1 MCLLIFV
8 LVHGVIVLVVQ
19 DTMIFICLNGHF
31 LIFLTNMR
39 YLFRELYSATLI
51 STRCWKP
58 YWDFLGVCIDHGQ
71 VLGGALLALGQPDEA
86 LKKYQFHYEV
96 AGEIQDKREMC
107 EACYGLGLA
116 FQVPN
121 SRFYH
126 SSLCK
131 PCQKSSC
138 PVYPLQ
144 LSRAPATFYMLLYLV
159 LSRSCFVFDP
169 IRRNRNTR

>member
-96 AGEIQDKREMC
+96 A
-107 EACYGLGLA
+107 
-116 FQVPN
+116 
-121 SRFYH
+121 
-126 SSLCK
+126 
-131 PCQKSSC
+131 
-138 PVYPLQ
+138 
-144 LSRAPATFYMLLYLV
+144 
-159 LSRSCFVFDP
+159 
-169 IRRNRNTR
+169 